1 MFKKKKTKLLL
12 SSRSPAGGLTRLR
25 SYVNNCTL
33 VHKNGDILDMHLTCM
48 YTCFIRMPWLV
59 IWPEYFWLRE
69 HFFSCHRWIDSTFE
83 TRGKFKKRREIHSH
97 PRKKNKQNAETF
109 FKLKSWPYCEK
120 TNKIGALDCKSE
132 KSSKKKKTKNSQS
145 LKTFS
150 QFDNEWILPVMVN
163 LVDPERVSI
172 SVNKFSIRV
181 CTWLMTCV
189 HFSFWP
195 HFFLFF
201 FSFFYLEKM
210 NGMFV
215 VCVCLWN

>member
-1 MFKKKKTKLLL
+1 MFHPNAMIGHLARVFLTAGAFFFVSSMNWFNLWNAWKIQKTERDSFPPSEEKQ
-12 SSRSPAGGLTRLR
+12 T
-25 SYVNNCTL
+25 
-33 VHKNGDILDMHLTCM
+33 K
-48 YTCFIRMPWLV
+48 
-59 IWPEYFWLRE
+59 
-69 HFFSCHRWIDSTFE
+69 RWNIFE
-83 TRGKFKKRREIHSH
+83 
-97 PRKKNKQNAETF
+97 
-109 FKLKSWPYCEK
+109 LKSWPYCEK